1 MINNTF
7 GREIIPKNDAAR
19 ISALHRYE
27 IIDTPPED
35 SFEKIAR
42 LAQSI
47 FNTPIALVA
56 LVDREAVFFKV
67 NVGMGTTRMV
77 ERGISLCSLAVADEK
92 LVVFEDASK
101 DPCLLHNPLV
111 AGAFGLR
118 FYAGAPITTHDG
130 YAVGTVCIVDH
141 SPRTFSQEQRNMLQQ
156 LADLVMNELELRLAA
171 RKALGAQTEL
181 LHTTIHD
188 LKNPLNNINGLANLI
203 EMAEDTESVL
213 AYARLIKK
221 STSTLNGVVQNLM
234 DSTLSHPSEHGLR
247 LENVDLAKIL
257 QLTVE
262 ENTAS
267 VLKKN
272 QHISSQIGE
281 AIEVFGDPLRLK
293 IVLDNLISN
302 AIKYSPQK
310 STIHISLFKQNGDAR
325 LEIQDQGQGITEQDQ
340 ERIFGKYARLSAQ
353 PTDSEPSSGLGLY
366 ISKKIV
372 DQHQGRIWAQS
383 EGKNKGSLFV
393 VELPRKV

>member
-7 GREIIPKNDAAR
+7 GREIIPKNDEAR
-19 ISALHRYE
+19 TAALHRYE

-56 LVDREAVFFKV
+56 LVDKEDVFFKA
-67 NVGMGTTRMV
+67 NVGMGDTRKV
-77 ERGISLCSLAVADEK
+77 ARGTSLCSLAVADEK
-92 LVVFEDASK
+92 LVVFEDATQ

-111 AGAFGLR
+111 AGSFGLR

-141 SPRTFSQEQRNMLQQ
+141 TPRSFSEEQRNMLQQ

-203 EMAEDTESVL
+203 ESAEDTESVL

-221 STSTLNGVVQNLM
+221 STTTLNGVVQNLM

-247 LENVDLAKIL
+247 LEKVDLAKIL
-257 QLTVE
+257 RLTLE
-262 ENTAS
+262 ENTAL
-267 VLKKN
+267 VMKKN
-272 QHISSQIGE
+272 QQFTTRISE
-281 AIEVFGDPLRLK
+281 AIQVLGDPLRLK

-310 STIHISLFKQNGDAR
+310 STIHVELYKQNGDAR
-325 LEIQDQGQGITEQDQ
+325 LEIKDEGQGVTAEDQ
-340 ERIFGKYARLSAQ
+340 QKMFGKYARLSAK
-353 PTDSEPSSGLGLY
+353 PTGSETSSGLGLY

-372 DQHQGRIWAQS
+372 DQHKGRIWAQS
-383 EGKNKGSLFV
+383 DGKNKGSLFV
-393 VELPRKV
+393 VELPRQQ